1 MTAQEAL
8 AARRLEWKDWFVQ
21 AMAFGY
27 AQTDALRRAAAAKGM
42 GLDLAQ
48 FSRPFPG
55 SPMTQTITDNSVNAA
70 PPPAAVPATGPSAQ
84 AGTLSGPAPGPAPER
99 LPHGPAAKPS
109 NPLAIMALTGPRCW
123 AVRPWALASSAYCA
137 QRSSLLRSFSSR
149 RHHQHRLRSQNP
161 SLVLHSMTETGKSRS
176 SPERSPL
183 VRSLCLALLC
193 LGSTA
198 LFAPAQCPCQPCRPQ
213 ACQAQ
218 DCDCFEEAY
227 DQAVRDNK
235 PLLIFV
241 QQKARGIEGCLS
253 CSVAC
258 YPGQR
263 GAGVII
269 GLPDGKGNLLE
280 VARRD
285 SYPTEA

>member
-109 NPLAIMALTGPRCW
+109 NPLAIMALT
-123 AVRPWALASSAYCA
+123 AAT
-137 QRSSLLRSFSSR
+137 LL
-149 RHHQHRLRSQNP
+149 
-161 SLVLHSMTETGKSRS
+161 G
-176 SPERSPL
+176 
-183 VRSLCLALLC
+183 
-193 LGSTA
+193 GTA
-198 LFAPAQCPCQPCRPQ
+198 L
-213 ACQAQ
+213 
-218 DCDCFEEAY
+218 
-227 DQAVRDNK
+227 
-235 PLLIFV
+235 
-241 QQKARGIEGCLS
+241 
-253 CSVAC
+253 
-258 YPGQR
+258 
-263 GAGVII
+263 GAGVVGLLRPTQQSPQII
-269 GLPDGKGNLLE
+269 QQPAPPPAPTPQPEPQPCPPLND
-280 VARRD
+280 RD
-285 SYPTEA
+285 WQIKIVP

>member
-1 MTAQEAL
+1 M
-8 AARRLEWKDWFVQ
+8 
-21 AMAFGY
+21 
-27 AQTDALRRAAAAKGM
+27 
-42 GLDLAQ
+42 
-48 FSRPFPG
+48 
-55 SPMTQTITDNSVNAA
+55 
-70 PPPAAVPATGPSAQ
+70 
-84 AGTLSGPAPGPAPER
+84 
-99 LPHGPAAKPS
+99 
-109 NPLAIMALTGPRCW
+109 
-123 AVRPWALASSAYCA
+123 
-137 QRSSLLRSFSSR
+137 
-149 RHHQHRLRSQNP
+149 
-161 SLVLHSMTETGKSRS
+161 
-176 SPERSPL
+176 
-183 VRSLCLALLC
+183 RSLCLALLC

-285 SYPTEA
+285 SYPTEAWLQRRVAELQRQHTNLACYRQGFFLRIGLGIVSGRPGHPSHHPRGPCR